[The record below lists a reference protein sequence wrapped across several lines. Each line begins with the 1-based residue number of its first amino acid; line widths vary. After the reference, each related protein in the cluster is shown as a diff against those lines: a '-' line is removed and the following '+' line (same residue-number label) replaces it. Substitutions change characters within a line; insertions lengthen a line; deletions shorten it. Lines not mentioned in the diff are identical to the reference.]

1 MNVSKERSAEFLK
14 ATPGTGLHLTH
25 VAVALAPS
33 DLVRV
38 HETGI
43 NLVIL
48 PRATAPQLAESARG
62 FGERLQETLALDLS
76 EFDVESGHI
85 PQALRAVFAPA
96 IPVTPELHSG
106 SDVMPLA
113 ADVAELTENFAR
125 VAGQARTPTALRL
138 RIDRVEDNMC
148 SAFHTDG
155 YRMRLI
161 CTYCGPGTEWT
172 PNDNIN
178 RREFYSLPAADRLL
192 DPERVFRLRAG
203 WVAILKGEKYPG
215 AEGRAIVHRSPPAT
229 PGTWRLVLRIDCD

>member
-76 EFDVESGHI
+76 EFDVESGQLT
-85 PQALRAVFAPA
+85 QALREVFASA
-96 IPVTPELHSG
+96 IHVTPELHSG

-125 VAGQARTPTALRL
+125 GARQARFVEIRWSDLRKAG
-138 RIDRVEDNMC
+138 REVRGPRGSGRPGRPPAMV
-148 SAFHTDG
+148 SAGDTG
-155 YRMRLI
+155 ARASRSV
-161 CTYCGPGTEWT
+161 PGVCFG
-172 PNDNIN
+172 N
-178 RREFYSLPAADRLL
+178 
-192 DPERVFRLRAG
+192 RAG
-203 WVAILKGEKYPG
+203 DE
-215 AEGRAIVHRSPPAT
+215 RA
-229 PGTWRLVLRIDCD
+229 